1 MPYAPAVVERTMK
14 VQEVLLQALSGK
26 LTWLQAEEILG
37 WRPRTLRRWRL
48 RYQRQGYDGL
58 WDRRRQQPSPRRAP
72 VAEVARIV
80 RLYRERYAGFNAAHF
95 HEIAQRE
102 HQVTYAYT
110 FVKRL
115 LQAAQLL
122 PKRRP
127 RGRHRRRREPRPC
140 FGEMLHLDGSP
151 HAWLALRPTERQTL
165 LQSVDDATKRVVYAQ
180 LVPAESTATVMT
192 ALWTILE
199 THGLPQ
205 ALYTDRAGWAFYT
218 PKAGEPV
225 DRAKLTQVG
234 RALARLGIEH
244 IPAYSPQARGRSERL
259 NRTFQDRL
267 VNELRV
273 AGITTVPAANRYLT
287 ERFLAAYD
295 ARFAHP
301 PADPASAFVPLGA
314 VDLTHILCHEE
325 ARTVGQDN
333 TVTLEGVRLQ
343 IDKQPGRRT
352 CAGLHVLVRRHLD
365 GLHCVWFGARC
376 FGHYDARGR
385 RLAAPAAPRASR
397 VPTPLSPL
405 PHPLPTSRSSI
416 LSPLRPRRPALRV
429 SKPDRRALVPA

>member
-1 MPYAPAVVERTMK
+1 MAYASAVVERTMK
-14 VQEVLLQALSGK
+14 VQEVMMQAISGK

-37 WRPRTLRRWRL
+37 WQPRRLRRWRL
-48 RYQRQGYDGL
+48 RYQRRGYDGL
-58 WDRRRQQPSPRRAP
+58 WDRRRHRPSPRRAP

-80 RLYRERYAGFNAAHF
+80 RLYRERYAGFNATHF

-102 HQVTYAYT
+102 HGVRYAYT
-110 FVKRL
+110 FVKQL
-115 LQAAQLL
+115 LQAAALL
-122 PKRRP
+122 PKRRA

-140 FGEMLHLDGSP
+140 FGELLHLDGSP
-151 HAWLALRPTERQTL
+151 HAWLARCPTERQVL
-165 LQSVDDATKRVVYAQ
+165 LQSIDDATKRVLYAQ

-225 DRAKLTQVG
+225 DRDKLTQVG

-259 NRTFQDRL
+259 NRTFQGRL

-273 AGITTVPAANRYLT
+273 AGISTVAAANRYLR
-287 ERFLAAYD
+287 EQFLAAYD
-295 ARFAHP
+295 RRFARP
-301 PADPASAFVPLGA
+301 PTDPAPAFVPLGR

-325 ARTVGQDN
+325 VRTVGQDN

-352 CAGLHVLVRRHLD
+352 CAGLRVLVRRHLD
-365 GLHCVWFGARC
+365 GLHCIWFGARC

-385 RLAAPAAPRASR
+385 RHQA
-397 VPTPLSPL
+397 PLS
-405 PHPLPTSRSSI
+405 
-416 LSPLRPRRPALRV
+416 A
-429 SKPDRRALVPA
+429 

>member
-14 VQEVLLQALSGK
+14 VQEVMMQAMSGK

-48 RYQRQGYDGL
+48 RYQRVGYDGL
-58 WDRRRQQPSPRRAP
+58 WDRRRRQPSPRRAP

-80 RLYRERYAGFNAAHF
+80 RLYRERYTGFNATHF

-122 PKRRP
+122 PKRRA
-127 RGRHRRRREPRPC
+127 RGRHHRRREPRPC

-151 HAWLALRPTERQTL
+151 HAWLARCATERQTL
-165 LQSVDDATKRVVYAQ
+165 LQSVDDATKRVLYAQ

-192 ALWTILE
+192 ALWHILQ

-205 ALYTDRAGWAFYT
+205 ALYTDRASWAFYT
-218 PKAGEPV
+218 PKAGEAV
-225 DRAKLTQVG
+225 DRERLTQVG

-273 AGITTVPAANRYLT
+273 AGITTVPAANRYLRDHFLSAYNT
-287 ERFLAAYD
+287 RFG
-295 ARFAHP
+295 RP
-301 PADPASAFVPLGA
+301 PTDPAAAFVSLGR

-343 IDKQPGRRT
+343 LDKQPGRRT
-352 CAGLHVLVRRHLD
+352 CAGLRVLVRRHLD
-365 GLHCVWFGARC
+365 GPHCIWYGARC

-385 RLAAPAAPRASR
+385 RLPAQAATPARRALPP
-397 VPTPLSPL
+397 VSPL
-405 PHPLPTSRSSI
+405 PHPLPTSFTSI
-416 LSPLRPRRPALRV
+416 LSPLRPRLIQRPASTPR
-429 SKPDRRALVPA
+429 RRALVPA

>member
-1 MPYAPAVVERTMK
+1 MAYASAVVERTMK
-14 VQEVLLQALSGK
+14 VQEVMMQAISGK

-37 WRPRTLRRWRL
+37 WQPRRLRRWRL
-48 RYQRQGYDGL
+48 RYQRRGYDGL
-58 WDRRRQQPSPRRAP
+58 WDRRRQRPSPRRAP

-80 RLYRERYAGFNAAHF
+80 RLYRERYAGFNATHF

-102 HQVTYAYT
+102 HGVRYAYT
-110 FVKRL
+110 FVKQL
-115 LQAAQLL
+115 LQAAALL
-122 PKRRP
+122 PKRRA

-151 HAWLALRPTERQTL
+151 HAWLARCPTERQVL
-165 LQSVDDATKRVVYAQ
+165 LQSIDDATKRVLYAQ
-180 LVPAESTATVMT
+180 LVPVESTATVMT

-225 DRAKLTQVG
+225 DRDKLTQVG

-259 NRTFQDRL
+259 NRTFQGRL

-273 AGITTVPAANRYLT
+273 AGISTVAAANRYLR
-287 ERFLAAYD
+287 EQFLAAYD
-295 ARFAHP
+295 HRFARSP
-301 PADPASAFVPLGA
+301 TDPAPAFVPLGR

-325 ARTVGQDN
+325 VRTVGQDN

-352 CAGLHVLVRRHLD
+352 CTGLRVLVRRHLD
-365 GLHCVWFGARC
+365 GLHCIWFGARC

-385 RLAAPAAPRASR
+385 RHQA
-397 VPTPLSPL
+397 PLS
-405 PHPLPTSRSSI
+405 
-416 LSPLRPRRPALRV
+416 A
-429 SKPDRRALVPA
+429 

>member
-1 MPYAPAVVERTMK
+1 MPYAAAVVERTMK
-14 VQEVLLQALSGK
+14 VQEVMMQAISGT

-37 WRPRTLRRWRL
+37 WQPRRLRRWRL
-48 RYQRQGYDGL
+48 RYERRGYDGL
-58 WDRRRQQPSPRRAP
+58 WDRRRHRPSPRRAP

-80 RLYRERYAGFNAAHF
+80 RLYRERYTGFNAAHF

-102 HQVTYAYT
+102 HGVRYAYT
-110 FVKRL
+110 FVKQL
-115 LQAAQLL
+115 LQAAALL
-122 PKRRP
+122 PKRRA

-140 FGEMLHLDGSP
+140 FGELLHLDGSP
-151 HAWLALRPTERQTL
+151 HAWLARCPTERQVL
-165 LQSVDDATKRVVYAQ
+165 LQSIDDATKRVLYAQ

-225 DRAKLTQVG
+225 DRDKLTQVG

-259 NRTFQDRL
+259 NRTFQGRL

-273 AGITTVPAANRYLT
+273 AGISTVAAANRYLR
-287 ERFLAAYD
+287 EQFLAAYD
-295 ARFAHP
+295 RRFARP
-301 PADPASAFVPLGA
+301 PTDPAPAFVPLGR

-325 ARTVGQDN
+325 GRTVGQDN

-352 CAGLHVLVRRHLD
+352 CAGLRVR
-365 GLHCVWFGARC
+365 GASLRW
-376 FGHYDARGR
+376 
-385 RLAAPAAPRASR
+385 AA
-397 VPTPLSPL
+397 
-405 PHPLPTSRSSI
+405 
-416 LSPLRPRRPALRV
+416 
-429 SKPDRRALVPA
+429 

>member
-1 MPYAPAVVERTMK
+1 MAYASAVVERTMK
-14 VQEVLLQALSGK
+14 VQEVMMQAISGK
-26 LTWLQAEEILG
+26 LTWVQAEEILG
-37 WRPRTLRRWRL
+37 WQPRRLRRWRL
-48 RYQRQGYDGL
+48 RYQRRGYDGL
-58 WDRRRQQPSPRRAP
+58 WDRRRQRPSPRRAP

-80 RLYRERYAGFNAAHF
+80 RLYRERYAGFNATHF

-102 HQVTYAYT
+102 HGVRYAYT
-110 FVKRL
+110 FVKQL
-115 LQAAQLL
+115 LQAAARL
-122 PKRRP
+122 PKRRA

-151 HAWLALRPTERQTL
+151 HAWLARCPTERQVL
-165 LQSVDDATKRVVYAQ
+165 LQSIDDATKRVLYAQ
-180 LVPAESTATVMT
+180 LVPAESTATVMA
-192 ALWTILE
+192 ALWHILE

-225 DRAKLTQVG
+225 DRDKLTQVG

-259 NRTFQDRL
+259 NRTFQGRL

-273 AGITTVPAANRYLT
+273 AGISTVAAANRYLR
-287 ERFLAAYD
+287 EQFLAAYD
-295 ARFAHP
+295 RRFAQP
-301 PADPASAFVPLGA
+301 PTDPAPAFVPLGR

-325 ARTVGQDN
+325 VRTVGQDN

-352 CAGLHVLVRRHLD
+352 CAGLRVLVRRHLD
-365 GLHCVWFGARC
+365 GLHCIWFGARC

-385 RLAAPAAPRASR
+385 RHQP
-397 VPTPLSPL
+397 PLS
-405 PHPLPTSRSSI
+405 
-416 LSPLRPRRPALRV
+416 A
-429 SKPDRRALVPA
+429 

>member
-1 MPYAPAVVERTMK
+1 MPYASAVVERTMK
-14 VQEVLLQALSGK
+14 VQEVLMQAISGK

-48 RYQRQGYDGL
+48 RYQRRGYDGL

-80 RLYRERYAGFNAAHF
+80 RLYRERYTGFNAAHF

-115 LQAAQLL
+115 LQVAQLL
-122 PKRRP
+122 PKRRA

-151 HAWLALRPTERQTL
+151 HVWLARCPTERQVL
-165 LQSVDDATKRVVYAQ
+165 LQSIDDATKRVLYAQ
-180 LVPAESTATVMT
+180 LVPAESTATVMA

-225 DRAKLTQVG
+225 DRDKLTQVG

-273 AGITTVPAANRYLT
+273 AGISTVPAANRYLR
-287 ERFLAAYD
+287 EQFLAAYD
-295 ARFAHP
+295 RRFGRP
-301 PADPASAFVPLGA
+301 PTDPTPAFVPLGP
-314 VDLTHILCHEE
+314 VDLTHILCHEDV
-325 ARTVGQDN
+325 RTVAPDN
-333 TVTLEGVRLQ
+333 TVALEGVRLQ

-352 CAGLHVLVRRHLD
+352 CAGLRVLVRRHLD
-365 GLHCVWFGARC
+365 GQHCVWYGARC

-385 RLAAPAAPRASR
+385 RRPIAAAPRTSR
-397 VPTPLSPL
+397 LLTPLPPL
-405 PHPLPTSRSSI
+405 PHPLPTSRSSL
-416 LSPLRPRRPALRV
+416 LSPLRARLPTPHT
-429 SKPDRRALVPA
+429 SKPPRRALVPA

>member
-1 MPYAPAVVERTMK
+1 MAYASAVVERTMK
-14 VQEVLLQALSGK
+14 VQEVMMQAISGK
-26 LTWLQAEEILG
+26 LTWVQAEEILG
-37 WRPRTLRRWRL
+37 WQPRRLRRWRL
-48 RYQRQGYDGL
+48 RYERRGYDGL
-58 WDRRRQQPSPRRAP
+58 WDRRRQRPSPRRAP

-80 RLYRERYAGFNAAHF
+80 RLYRERYAGFNATHF

-102 HQVTYAYT
+102 HGVRYAYT
-110 FVKRL
+110 FVKQL
-115 LQAAQLL
+115 LQAAALL
-122 PKRRP
+122 PKRRA

-151 HAWLALRPTERQTL
+151 HAWLARCPTERQVL
-165 LQSVDDATKRVVYAQ
+165 LQSIDDATKRVLYAQ

-225 DRAKLTQVG
+225 DRDKLTQVG

-259 NRTFQDRL
+259 NRTFQGRL

-273 AGITTVPAANRYLT
+273 AGISTVAAANRYLR
-287 ERFLAAYD
+287 EQFLAAYD
-295 ARFAHP
+295 RRFARP
-301 PADPASAFVPLGA
+301 PTDPAPAFVPLGR

-352 CAGLHVLVRRHLD
+352 CVGLRVLVRRHLD
-365 GLHCVWFGARC
+365 GLHCIWFGARC

-385 RLAAPAAPRASR
+385 RHQP
-397 VPTPLSPL
+397 PLS
-405 PHPLPTSRSSI
+405 
-416 LSPLRPRRPALRV
+416 A
-429 SKPDRRALVPA
+429 

>member
-1 MPYAPAVVERTMK
+1 MPYAPAGVERTMK
-14 VQEVLLQALSGK
+14 VQEVLLQAMSGK
-26 LTWLQAEEILG
+26 LTWLEAEEILG
-37 WRPRTLRRWRL
+37 WSARTLRRWRL
-48 RYQRQGYDGL
+48 RYRRVGYDGL
-58 WDRRRQQPSPRRAP
+58 WDRRRRQPSPRRAP

-80 RLYRERYAGFNAAHF
+80 RLYRERYTGFNAAHF

-140 FGEMLHLDGSP
+140 WGEMLHLDGSP
-151 HAWLALRPTERQTL
+151 HAWLARCPTERQTL
-165 LQSVDDATKRVVYAQ
+165 LQSVDDATKRVFYAQ
-180 LVPAESTATVMT
+180 LVPAESTATVMA
-192 ALWTILE
+192 ALWSLRE

-218 PKAGEPV
+218 PKAGEAV
-225 DRAKLTQVG
+225 DRDKLTQVG

-267 VNELRV
+267 VHELRV
-273 AGITTVPAANRYLT
+273 AGITPVPAANRYL
-287 ERFLAAYD
+287 RDHFLAPYTT
-295 ARFAHP
+295 RFGRP
-301 PADPASAFVPLGA
+301 PADPAPAFVSLGR
-314 VDLTHILCHEE
+314 VDLTHILSHEE
-325 ARTVGQDN
+325 VRTVGQDN
-333 TVTLEGVRLQ
+333 TVALEGVRLQ

-352 CAGLHVLVRRHLD
+352 CAGLRVLVRRHLD
-365 GLHCVWFGARC
+365 GQHCIWFGARC

-385 RLAAPAAPRASR
+385 RVPAPVATPASR
-397 VPTPLSPL
+397 ALPPVAPL
-405 PHPLPTSRSSI
+405 PHPLPPSSASRQS
-416 LSPLRPRRPALRV
+416 LLRPRPVQPHASPLR
-429 SKPDRRALVPA
+429 RRALVPA

>member
-1 MPYAPAVVERTMK
+1 MAYASAVVERTMK
-14 VQEVLLQALSGK
+14 VQEVMMQAISGK

-37 WRPRTLRRWRL
+37 WQPRRLRRWRL
-48 RYQRQGYDGL
+48 RYQRRGYDGL
-58 WDRRRQQPSPRRAP
+58 WDRRRQRPSPRRAP

-80 RLYRERYAGFNAAHF
+80 RLYRERYAGFNASHF

-102 HQVTYAYT
+102 HGVRYAYT
-110 FVKRL
+110 FVKQL
-115 LQAAQLL
+115 LQAAALL
-122 PKRRP
+122 PKRRA

-140 FGEMLHLDGSP
+140 FGELLHLDGSP
-151 HAWLALRPTERQTL
+151 HAWLARCPTERQVL
-165 LQSVDDATKRVVYAQ
+165 LQSIDDATKRVLYAQ
-180 LVPAESTATVMT
+180 LVPVESTVAVMT

-218 PKAGEPV
+218 PKAGERV
-225 DRAKLTQVG
+225 DRDKLTQVG

-259 NRTFQDRL
+259 NRTFQGRL

-273 AGITTVPAANRYLT
+273 AGISTVAAANRYLR
-287 ERFLAAYD
+287 EQFLAAYD
-295 ARFAHP
+295 RRFARP
-301 PADPASAFVPLGA
+301 PTDPAPAFVPLGR

-325 ARTVGQDN
+325 VRTVGQDN

-352 CAGLHVLVRRHLD
+352 CAGLRVLVRRHLD
-365 GLHCVWFGARC
+365 GLHCIWYGARC

-385 RLAAPAAPRASR
+385 RHQ
-397 VPTPLSPL
+397 VPLS
-405 PHPLPTSRSSI
+405 
-416 LSPLRPRRPALRV
+416 A
-429 SKPDRRALVPA
+429 

>member
-1 MPYAPAVVERTMK
+1 MAYASAVVERTMK
-14 VQEVLLQALSGK
+14 VQEVMMQAISGK

-37 WRPRTLRRWRL
+37 WQPRRLRRWRL
-48 RYQRQGYDGL
+48 RYQRRGYDGL

-80 RLYRERYAGFNAAHF
+80 RLYRERYAGFNASHF

-102 HQVTYAYT
+102 HGVRYAYT
-110 FVKRL
+110 FVKQL
-115 LQAAQLL
+115 LQAAALL
-122 PKRRP
+122 PKRRA

-140 FGEMLHLDGSP
+140 FGELLHLDGSP
-151 HAWLALRPTERQTL
+151 HAWLARCPTERQVL
-165 LQSVDDATKRVVYAQ
+165 LQSIDDATKRVLYAQ
-180 LVPAESTATVMT
+180 LVPAESTVAVMT

-218 PKAGEPV
+218 PKAGERV
-225 DRAKLTQVG
+225 DRDKLTQVG

-259 NRTFQDRL
+259 NRTFQGRL

-273 AGITTVPAANRYLT
+273 AGISTVTAANRYLR
-287 ERFLAAYD
+287 EQFLAAYD
-295 ARFAHP
+295 RRFARP
-301 PADPASAFVPLGA
+301 PTDPAPAFVPLGR

-325 ARTVGQDN
+325 VRTVGQDN

-352 CAGLHVLVRRHLD
+352 CAGLRVLVRRHLD
-365 GLHCVWFGARC
+365 GLHCIWYGARC

-385 RLAAPAAPRASR
+385 RHQ
-397 VPTPLSPL
+397 VPLS
-405 PHPLPTSRSSI
+405 
-416 LSPLRPRRPALRV
+416 A
-429 SKPDRRALVPA
+429 

>member
-1 MPYAPAVVERTMK
+1 MAYASAVVERTMK
-14 VQEVLLQALSGK
+14 VQEVMMQAISGK

-37 WRPRTLRRWRL
+37 WQPRRLRRWRL
-48 RYQRQGYDGL
+48 RYERRGYDGL
-58 WDRRRQQPSPRRAP
+58 WDRRRQRPSPRRAP

-80 RLYRERYAGFNAAHF
+80 RLYRERYAGFNATHF

-102 HQVTYAYT
+102 HGVRYAYT
-110 FVKRL
+110 FVKQL
-115 LQAAQLL
+115 LQAAALL
-122 PKRRP
+122 PKRRA

-151 HAWLALRPTERQTL
+151 HAWLARCPTERQVL
-165 LQSVDDATKRVVYAQ
+165 LQSIDDATKRVLYAQ

-225 DRAKLTQVG
+225 DRDKLTQVG

-259 NRTFQDRL
+259 NRTFQGRL

-273 AGITTVPAANRYLT
+273 AGISTVAAANRYLR
-287 ERFLAAYD
+287 EQFLAAYD
-295 ARFAHP
+295 RRFARP
-301 PADPASAFVPLGA
+301 PTDPAPAFVPLGR

-343 IDKQPGRRT
+343 IDKQPGRCT
-352 CAGLHVLVRRHLD
+352 CAGLRVLVRRHLD
-365 GLHCVWFGARC
+365 GLHCIWFGARC

-385 RLAAPAAPRASR
+385 RHQP
-397 VPTPLSPL
+397 PLS
-405 PHPLPTSRSSI
+405 
-416 LSPLRPRRPALRV
+416 A
-429 SKPDRRALVPA
+429 

>member
-1 MPYAPAVVERTMK
+1 MAYASAVVERTMK
-14 VQEVLLQALSGK
+14 VQEVMMQAISGK
-26 LTWLQAEEILG
+26 LTWVQAEEILG
-37 WRPRTLRRWRL
+37 WQPRRLRRWRL
-48 RYQRQGYDGL
+48 RYQRRGYDGL
-58 WDRRRQQPSPRRAP
+58 WDRRRQRPSPRRAP

-80 RLYRERYAGFNAAHF
+80 RLYRERYAGFNATHF

-102 HQVTYAYT
+102 HGVRYAYT
-110 FVKRL
+110 FVKQL
-115 LQAAQLL
+115 LQAAALL
-122 PKRRP
+122 PKRRA

-151 HAWLALRPTERQTL
+151 HAWLARCPTERQVL
-165 LQSVDDATKRVVYAQ
+165 LQSIDDATKRVLYAQ

-192 ALWTILE
+192 ALWTILA

-225 DRAKLTQVG
+225 DRDKLTQVG

-259 NRTFQDRL
+259 NRTFQGRL

-273 AGITTVPAANRYLT
+273 AGISTVAAANRYLR
-287 ERFLAAYD
+287 EQFLAAYD
-295 ARFAHP
+295 RRFAQP
-301 PADPASAFVPLGA
+301 PTDPAPAFVPLGR

-325 ARTVGQDN
+325 VRTVGQDN

-352 CAGLHVLVRRHLD
+352 CAGLRVLVRRHLD
-365 GLHCVWFGARC
+365 GLHCIWFGARC

-385 RLAAPAAPRASR
+385 RHQP
-397 VPTPLSPL
+397 PLS
-405 PHPLPTSRSSI
+405 
-416 LSPLRPRRPALRV
+416 A
-429 SKPDRRALVPA
+429 

>member
-1 MPYAPAVVERTMK
+1 MAYASAVVERTMK
-14 VQEVLLQALSGK
+14 VQEVMMQAISGK

-48 RYQRQGYDGL
+48 RYQRLGYDGL
-58 WDRRRQQPSPRRAP
+58 WDRRRRQPSPRRAP
-72 VAEVARIV
+72 LPEVERIV

-95 HEIAQRE
+95 HEVAQRE
-102 HQVTYAYT
+102 HGVSYAYT

-115 LQAAQLL
+115 LQAAKLL
-122 PKRRP
+122 PTRRP

-165 LQSVDDATKRVVYAQ
+165 LQSIDDATKRVLYAQ
-180 LVPAESTATVMT
+180 LVPAESTATVMA
-192 ALWTILE
+192 ALWHILE

-273 AGITTVPAANRYLT
+273 AGITTVAAANRYLR
-287 ERFLAAYD
+287 EHFLAAYD
-295 ARFAHP
+295 ARFGRP
-301 PADPASAFVPLGA
+301 PADPAPR
-314 VDLTHILCHEE
+314 LC
-325 ARTVGQDN
+325 
-333 TVTLEGVRLQ
+333 
-343 IDKQPGRRT
+343 P
-352 CAGLHVLVRRHLD
+352 
-365 GLHCVWFGARC
+365 
-376 FGHYDARGR
+376 ARGR
-385 RLAAPAAPRASR
+385 GPH
-397 VPTPLSPL
+397 
-405 PHPLPTSRSSI
+405 PHPLPR
-416 LSPLRPRRPALRV
+416 RRPHRGPGQYRDPRGGAAADRQAAGAPHLCRAARSRAPPSRWPPLHLVWRALLRALRY
-429 SKPDRRALVPA
+429 PG

>member
-1 MPYAPAVVERTMK
+1 MAYASAVVERTMK
-14 VQEVLLQALSGK
+14 VQEVMMQAISGK
-26 LTWLQAEEILG
+26 LTWVQAEEILG
-37 WRPRTLRRWRL
+37 WQPRRLRRWRL
-48 RYQRQGYDGL
+48 RYERRGYDGL
-58 WDRRRQQPSPRRAP
+58 WDRRRQRPSPRRAP

-80 RLYRERYAGFNAAHF
+80 RLYRERYAGFNATHF

-102 HQVTYAYT
+102 HGVRYAYT
-110 FVKRL
+110 FVKQL
-115 LQAAQLL
+115 LQAAALL
-122 PKRRP
+122 PKRRA

-151 HAWLALRPTERQTL
+151 HAWLARCPTERQVL
-165 LQSVDDATKRVVYAQ
+165 LQSIDDATKRVLYAQ

-225 DRAKLTQVG
+225 DRDKLTQVG

-259 NRTFQDRL
+259 NRTFQGRL

-273 AGITTVPAANRYLT
+273 AGISTVAAANRYLR
-287 ERFLAAYD
+287 EQFLAAYD
-295 ARFAHP
+295 RRFARP
-301 PADPASAFVPLGA
+301 PTDPAPAFVPLGR

-325 ARTVGQDN
+325 VRTVGQDN

-352 CAGLHVLVRRHLD
+352 CAGLRVLVRRHLD
-365 GLHCVWFGARC
+365 GLHCIWFGARC

-385 RLAAPAAPRASR
+385 RHQA
-397 VPTPLSPL
+397 PLS
-405 PHPLPTSRSSI
+405 
-416 LSPLRPRRPALRV
+416 A
-429 SKPDRRALVPA
+429 

>member
-1 MPYAPAVVERTMK
+1 MAYASAVVERTMK
-14 VQEVLLQALSGK
+14 VQEVMLQAMSGK
-26 LTWLQAEEILG
+26 LTWVQAEEILG
-37 WRPRTLRRWRL
+37 WSPRTLRRWRL
-48 RYQRQGYDGL
+48 RYQRGGYDGL
-58 WDRRRQQPSPRRAP
+58 WDRRRRQPSPRRAP
-72 VAEVARIV
+72 LPEVARIV
-80 RLYRERYAGFNAAHF
+80 RLYQERYAGFNATHF
-95 HEIAQRE
+95 HEVAQRE
-102 HQVTYAYT
+102 HGVTYAYT

-115 LQAAQLL
+115 LQAAKLL
-122 PKRRP
+122 PTRRP

-151 HAWLALRPTERQTL
+151 HAWLALRPAERQTL
-165 LQSVDDATKRVVYAQ
+165 LQSIDDATKRVLYAQ
-180 LVPAESTATVMT
+180 LVPAESTATVMR
-192 ALWTILE
+192 ALWHILE

-225 DRAKLTQVG
+225 DRDKLTQVG

-273 AGITTVPAANRYLT
+273 AGITTVAAANRYLR
-287 ERFLAAYD
+287 EHFLAAYD
-295 ARFAHP
+295 RRFGRP
-301 PADPASAFVPLGA
+301 PTDPAPAFVPLGR

-325 ARTVGQDN
+325 ARTVAQDN

-352 CAGLHVLVRRHLD
+352 CAGLRVLVRRHLD

-376 FGHYDARGR
+376 FGHYDAQGR
-385 RLAAPAAPRASR
+385 RRAAPAATSPSRAL
-397 VPTPLSPL
+397 VPAAPVSPPLL
-405 PHPLPTSRSSI
+405 TSRSSI
-416 LSPLRPRRPALRV
+416 LSPLRARLPTRRPPTPR
-429 SKPDRRALVPA
+429 RRALVPA